1 MQRWSTAILVF
12 DGVEVLD
19 FAGPFEIFSRT
30 RLTPGTASR
39 RTEDTAPFNVFTV
52 APRAGMVTATGNL
65 RVEPHFSL
73 ENCPPVDLLVVPGGF
88 GTRAL
93 VEDRAVLDWIVRV
106 SQKATLTTSV
116 CTGAALLARAG
127 LLAGK
132 KATTHWAS
140 YGWLASLDPSIH
152 VVEGVRY
159 VEDTVITSAG
169 VQAGMDMALAVV
181 ARLCGIAVARETA
194 QYIEYRWEPQDQPA

>member
-19 FAGPFEIFSRT
+19 FAGPFEVFSRT

-73 ENCPPVDLLVVPGGF
+73 ETCPPVDLLVVPGGF
-88 GTRAL
+88 GTRVL

-106 SQKATLTTSV
+106 SHKATLTTSV

-140 YGWLASLDPSIH
+140 YGWLASLDASIQ